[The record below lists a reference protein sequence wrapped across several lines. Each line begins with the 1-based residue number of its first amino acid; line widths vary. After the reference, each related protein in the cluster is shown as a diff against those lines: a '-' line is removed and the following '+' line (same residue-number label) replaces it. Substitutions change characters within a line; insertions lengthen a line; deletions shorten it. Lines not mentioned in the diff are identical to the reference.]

1 MRWYDDLPKVAQE
14 AIDQTLHFGTGFAI
28 SALAGP
34 IVSIVV
40 ALIREL
46 VQNWGDADNDYIDMA
61 IDVLVWGLGAALA
74 SLVF

>member
-1 MRWYDDLPKVAQE
+1 MRWYDDLPKLAQE
-14 AIDQTLHFGTGFAI
+14 AIDQTLHFGAGFAI

-46 VQNWGDADNDYIDMA
+46 VQNWGDRDNDYLDMA